1 MRSGILAAEIDAL
14 RSDPEF
20 VAELLALDVLEQAV
34 QRMKD
39 RQITKASL
47 AATLGIS
54 RSAVS
59 QLFAGG
65 PHNLG
70 MLTMVRL
77 AAALDGELTIQITD
91 RAEPASVTNA
101 APRFEFARELP
112 DGQNA
117 EAQEFATAA

>member
-1 MRSGILAAEIDAL
+1 MRNGILAAEIEAL

-47 AATLGIS
+47 AATLGVS

-91 RAEPASVTNA
+91 RAEPASVPNA
-101 APRFEFARELP
+101 AQGFDFARELAN
-112 DGQNA
+112 GQNA
-117 EAQEFATAA
+117 NGQEIATAA

>member
-1 MRSGILAAEIDAL
+1 MRNGIFAAEIEAL

-20 VAELLALDVLEQAV
+20 IAELVALDVLEQAV
-34 QRMKD
+34 RRMKE

-47 AATLGIS
+47 AATLGVS

-77 AAALDGELTIQITD
+77 AAALDGDLTIQISD
-91 RAEPASVTNA
+91 RAEQASAPNA
-101 APRFEFARELP
+101 MSRLDFAKELSN
-112 DGQNA
+112 GQTA

>member
-20 VAELLALDVLEQAV
+20 IAELIALDVLEQAV
-34 QRMKD
+34 HRMKE

-77 AAALDGELTIQITD
+77 AAALDGELTIQISD
-91 RAEPASVTNA
+91 RAEQAS
-101 APRFEFARELP
+101 APNTPRWFDFAKELSG
-112 DGQNA
+112 GQNA
-117 EAQEFATAA
+117 QAQEFAAAA

>member
-20 VAELLALDVLEQAV
+20 IAELIALDVLEQAAH
-34 QRMKD
+34 RMKE
-39 RQITKASL
+39 RRITKASL
-47 AATLGIS
+47 AATLGVS

-70 MLTMVRL
+70 LLTMVRL
-77 AAALDGELTIQITD
+77 ASALDGELNVQISD
-91 RAEPASVTNA
+91 RAEQASPAIQVR
-101 APRFEFARELP
+101 RFVIDRELSG
-112 DGQNA
+112 GQNA
-117 EAQEFATAA
+117 QAQEFAAAA